1 MVFVY
6 LFIVGVMVTLS
17 WASLILTKAV
27 LDLLAGPARDVDDS
41 DELEARFGEDQL
53 PKS

>member
-1 MVFVY
+1 MFIY
-6 LFIVGVMVTLS
+6 LFIVGVLMILS
-17 WASLILTKAV
+17 WASVVLTVAV
-27 LDLLAGPARDVDDS
+27 LDLMAGPARDADDS